1 MKKQSKFLAFSLGG
15 LLVLA
20 LASGAVFWFFEE
32 KAHNSTASPSNVKKE
47 FQIKKSESARSVG
60 RRLEETGLIED
71 KHYFYFYLWRES
83 LASKIQAGK
92 YELSPNMKI
101 PLLASIITKG
111 EIKEEYQ
118 RLTIPEGF
126 SNKKIISRLENI
138 RAGLSGEFAE
148 LANCTCTGE
157 EDCGCDRFSE
167 KYSFLKQIPADVDL
181 EGYLFPDTY
190 YIYPEDSADKLL
202 EKMLINFRE
211 KTDDPEVAELLDKS
225 DKSLHQ
231 VLTMASIIEKEVIDF
246 EDKRKAADI
255 FWKRLEDE
263 YPLQSCATLAYA
275 LGEDKKKY
283 TTQDTK
289 VDSVYNTYKNKG
301 LPPGPIGNP
310 GLDSIKAALDP
321 KETDY
326 YYFLSEP
333 EIGKTVFSKTTEEH
347 NANKSKYGL

>member
-1 MKKQSKFLAFSLGG
+1 MKNQSKFLAVFLIG
-15 LLVLA
+15 LFILA
-20 LASGAVFWFFEE
+20 LAFGAVFWFLKE
-32 KAHNSTASPSNVKKE
+32 KAHNSTASSSNVKKE
-47 FQIKKSESARSVG
+47 FQIKKSKSARSVG
-60 RRLEETGLIED
+60 ERLEKVDLIES
-71 KHYFYFYLWRES
+71 KHYFYFYLWRED

-101 PLLASIITKG
+101 PFLVSIITKG

-126 SNKKIISRLENI
+126 SNKKIISRLENT
-138 RAGLSGEFAE
+138 RVSLSGEFAE
-148 LANCTCTGE
+148 LVNCTCTGG

-167 KYSFLKQIPADVDL
+167 KYFFLKQIPADVDL

-190 YIYPEDSADKLL
+190 YIYPEDNADKLL
-202 EKMLINFRE
+202 DKMLINFRE
-211 KTDDPEVAELLDKS
+211 KMDDSEVAELLDKS
-225 DKSLHQ
+225 GKSLHQ
-231 VLTMASIIEKEVIDF
+231 VLTMASIIEKEVVDF
-246 EDKRKAADI
+246 EDKRKVSDI
-255 FWKRLEDE
+255 FWKRVEDE

-275 LGEDKKKY
+275 LGKDKKKY

-301 LPPGPIGNP
+301 LPLGPIGNP
-310 GLDSIKAALDP
+310 GLDSIKAALNP

-326 YYFLSEP
+326 YYFLSDSET
-333 EIGKTVFSKTTEEH
+333 GKTVFSETVEEH